1 MAYSQE
7 RSNDTSF
14 SPGRGMIS
22 QEGSDM
28 GAKDSKKPNILI
40 LMSNNEIGGITSSTL
55 ALFKSFSG
63 NVEVSA
69 AYFGPDRQLQKKRE
83 YLVQLRTPQFPSNL
97 KFFKFIFRLTNLLKL
112 IRKIQPTVIIC
123 QDPSTSLISY
133 VCRLFFPRVKI
144 IGMCHVPHKLLS
156 NLDKM
161 IIKNVFPRLHKV
173 VVPSKFIAD
182 ELSYL
187 KKSQDLVVIP
197 NSVSE
202 EVTSCKWPRNLE
214 IKQGF
219 LLFLGRLEKEKNP
232 NQIVS
237 MAASDPTSNYVIC
250 GDGSEMETLRK
261 RKYKENLNNVTFL
274 GYQDASEILNI
285 ASVVIIPSF
294 TESFGVIAIE
304 SWLHGIPTLV
314 SSSAE
319 GILEL
324 IISED
329 LGVLLSLE
337 EDIEVLTK
345 QSGELAKSRVSD
357 QSISIVLD
365 AFHHSTQFKKWM
377 DVIA

>member
-1 MAYSQE
+1 
-7 RSNDTSF
+7 
-14 SPGRGMIS
+14 MIS
-22 QEGSDM
+22 EEGSDVR
-28 GAKDSKKPNILI
+28 AKNSKKPNILI
-40 LMSNNEIGGITSSTL
+40 LMSNNEIGGITSSAL

-63 NVEVSA
+63 NVEVCI

-97 KFFKFIFRLTNLLKL
+97 KFFNFTFRLTYLLSMIAKL
-112 IRKIQPTVIIC
+112 QPTVIIC

-133 VCRLFFPRVKI
+133 VCRLFFPRLKI
-144 IGMCHVPHKLLS
+144 IGMCHVPHKLLTHA
-156 NLDKM
+156 DKV

-182 ELSYL
+182 ELNYL
-187 KKSQDLVVIP
+187 KNSLDLVVIP

-214 IKQGF
+214 IEPGF

-232 NQIVS
+232 NQIIS

-250 GDGSEMETLRK
+250 GDGSEMEKLTK
-261 RKYKENLNNVTFL
+261 RKCQENLNNVTFL
-274 GYQDASEILNI
+274 GYQDASEILNM
-285 ASVVIIPSF
+285 ASVVVIPSL
-294 TESFGVIAIE
+294 TESFGLIAIE

-314 SSSAE
+314 SSSAK

-329 LGVLLSLE
+329 LGVILSLE
-337 EDIEVLTK
+337 EDIEAWTK
-345 QSGELAKSRVSD
+345 QSGELAQSRVSD
-357 QSISIVLD
+357 HSISRVLG
-365 AFHHSTQFKKWM
+365 AFHPSTQFKKWM
-377 DVIA
+377 EVIA